1 MFLIDLTNSVDNNK
15 LYGGN
20 AGFKRGITIDGSNW
34 IIKFP
39 QETNG
44 FKNVDISFTTSPL
57 SEYIGSHIYQIL
69 GYKTQDTKLGFY
81 HNEKYS
87 RTQIVVICKD
97 FTNEYTKL
105 VDYESIKNN
114 YSDDLQEK
122 IIAIK
127 NTLNKGNSLDAHS
140 VPIEEVMLQ
149 FEENEIFKNNSYVKE
164 HFWDMLVIDCI
175 INNNDRNKNNW
186 GLLYNI
192 KTDKYDIAPIY
203 DNGAS
208 FVSKHSD
215 EKLANI
221 MSSEAKMN
229 NSVLNGMCYYSFDG
243 EAVNFKNFFKK
254 LHESNMD
261 KDLND
266 AIKRVIPN
274 FKTHWNEIKN
284 FINNIPIEENN
295 LKIISNIQK
304 EFFIKSMDIRVNT
317 LFN

>member
-1 MFLIDLTNSVDNNK
+1 MFLIDLSKSEDNNK

-20 AGFKRGITIDGSNW
+20 AGFKRGITIDGANW

-39 QETNG
+39 QETTG

-57 SEYIGSHIYQIL
+57 SEYIGSHIFQIL
-69 GYKTQDTKLGFY
+69 GYNAQETKLGYY
-81 HNEKYS
+81 HNKKYK
-87 RTQIVVICKD
+87 RIQVVVICKD
-97 FTNEYTKL
+97 FTNEYIKL

-122 IIAIK
+122 LIEIK
-127 NTLNKGNSLDAHS
+127 NNISKGNSLDTHS

-149 FEENEIFKNNSYVKE
+149 LDENEIFKNNKYVKE
-164 HFWDMLVIDCI
+164 YFWDMLVIDFI

-186 GLLYNI
+186 GLLFNA
-192 KTDKYDIAPIY
+192 KTNKYDMAPIY

-215 EKLANI
+215 EKLMNI
-221 MSSEAKMN
+221 MSSEARMK
-229 NSVLNGMCYYSFDG
+229 NSVLNGMCYYTFGG
-243 EAVNFKNFFKK
+243 EAVNFKNFFIK
-254 LHESNMD
+254 LHNANLD

-274 FKTHWNEIKN
+274 FKSHWDEIKQ
-284 FINNIPIEENN
+284 FINGIPNEENN
-295 LKIISNIQK
+295 LEIISNIQK
-304 EFFIKSMDIRVNT
+304 EFFIKSMEIRVNNI
-317 LFN
+317 FN

>member
-1 MFLIDLTNSVDNNK
+1 MFLIDLTDSVDNNK
-15 LYGGN
+15 LYGWN

-254 LHESNMD
+254 LRESNMD

-284 FINNIPIEENN
+284 FINNIPSEENN